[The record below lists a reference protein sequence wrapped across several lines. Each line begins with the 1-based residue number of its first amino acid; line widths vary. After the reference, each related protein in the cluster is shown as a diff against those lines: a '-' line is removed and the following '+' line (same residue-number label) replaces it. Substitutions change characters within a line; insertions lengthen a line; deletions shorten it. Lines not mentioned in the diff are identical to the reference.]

1 MSATQ
6 LPGLAATE
14 EDIVYWRLEQL
25 LLAGYNS
32 EQAYELAARR
42 EVDLHLALRLVRDG
56 CAPELALAILV

>member
-6 LPGLAATE
+6 LPGLATE

-25 LLAGYNS
+25 LFAGYNS

-42 EVDLHLALRLVRDG
+42 EVDLHLALRLLRDG

>member
-6 LPGLAATE
+6 LSGLATE

>member
-6 LPGLAATE
+6 LPGLATE